1 MKNASIKVKLLLATL
16 PSLIVLIVCLVFFAV
31 AVNNTVKQS
40 KQIYYDNLYTVSTN
54 LNNADR
60 DFYQALDASKSL
72 FNMATFS
79 AGQLSPELRK
89 KYTDDYTENIS
100 QVKERMEKAVDTAKT
115 DGSLWDAKSKDGKA
129 FKEVADEYNKS
140 FNEWEQ
146 MYDVSKGTIPEE
158 IFVKYNEKFEETR
171 GYINDMSV
179 IADEWA
185 NTREDELK
193 SSVNGVL
200 IKVIIGFA
208 IVSILMTI
216 WVFYLTRFIGN
227 SIRVV
232 SDRLQKLSKYDLSED
247 PIKVD
252 SKDELGVMKQ
262 ALNDTEEA
270 LENIVETLKSTS
282 KGLVNAS
289 DTVSRGTDATGVGV
303 DNVSSAAD
311 ELANASTAMAQ
322 DVSDISSNMVELS
335 SIMERSV
342 ESAKSLS
349 EASNKIEDVTES
361 GNDVVEELAGINE
374 RSFAEFNSIFEAIDE
389 IKKSGA
395 KISEASEL
403 ILNIADQTNL
413 LSLNASIEAARAGE
427 AGKGFAVVADE
438 IRKLSDESKE
448 NVDTINE
455 ILSELT
461 AATNNAATKADVV
474 KEFVEKQNDAVGQTK
489 ESFDA
494 IVTTVSGVEEAIREL
509 EHINAELDEK
519 SREIEESVSN
529 LSSLSEENA
538 ATSEQ
543 LSATAQTVQTN
554 VEDLKVTQGDVES
567 SSVDLSD
574 IVGRFILSPQD
585 EQEVVSDTTEDAG
598 DLLED
603 SQE

>member
-1 MKNASIKVKLLLATL
+1 MLATL
-16 PSLIVLIVCLVFFAV
+16 PSLIILIICLVFFAV
-31 AVNNTVKQS
+31 AVNSTVKQS
-40 KQIYYDNLYTVSTN
+40 KQIYYDNLYTVSSN
-54 LNNADR
+54 LSNADR
-60 DFYQALDASKSL
+60 DYYQALDASKSL
-72 FNMATFS
+72 FNMSNFAPQMLTPD
-79 AGQLSPELRK
+79 LVK
-89 KYTDDYTENIS
+89 KYTDEYTSN
-100 QVKERMEKAVDTAKT
+100 VKEVRERMDKAIETAKT
-115 DGSLWDAKSKDGKA
+115 DGSLWDAKSEDGRTFKEAADSFNKA
-129 FKEVADEYNKS
+129 FD
-140 FNEWEQ
+140 EWEK
-146 MYDVSKGTIPEE
+146 MYDVSKGTMPEGV
-158 IFVKYNEKFEETR
+158 FVSYNEKFDEAR
-171 GYINDMSV
+171 VYINDMSD

-185 NTREDELK
+185 TTREDELK
-193 SSVNGVL
+193 SNVNGVL
-200 IKVIIGFA
+200 IKVIVGFA
-208 IVSILMTI
+208 IVAILMTI
-216 WVFYLTRFIGN
+216 WVIYLTKLIGN
-227 SIRVV
+227 SIRAV
-232 SDRLQKLSKYDLSED
+232 SDRLKKLSQYDLSEE

-270 LENIVETLKSTS
+270 LESIVATLKDTS
-282 KGLVNAS
+282 SGLINAS
-289 DTVSRGTDATGVGV
+289 DTVSKGTDATGVGV

-349 EASNKIEDVTES
+349 EASSKIEEVTET
-361 GNDVVEELAGINE
+361 GTEVVEELAGINE
-374 RSFAEFNSIFEAIDE
+374 RSFVEFNAIFEAIDE

-395 KISEASEL
+395 KISEASDL

-438 IRKLSDESKE
+438 IRNLSDESKE

-489 ESFDA
+489 ESFEA
-494 IVTTVSGVEEAIREL
+494 IVSTVSGVEEAIEEL
-509 EHINAELDEK
+509 EKINSELDVK
-519 SREIEESVSN
+519 SREIDESVTN

-554 VEDLKVTQGDVES
+554 VEDLKVTQSDVES
-567 SSVDLSD
+567 SSENLSD
-574 IVGRFILSPQD
+574 IVNRFILAPEGNLED
-585 EQEVVSDTTEDAG
+585 TVEDTTEDTIEEQ
-598 DLLED
+598 D
-603 SQE
+603 

>member
-1 MKNASIKVKLLLATL
+1 MKNASIKTKLMLATL
-16 PSLIVLIVCLVFFAV
+16 PSLIILIICLVFFAV
-31 AVNNTVKQS
+31 AVNSTVKQS
-40 KQIYYDNLYTVSTN
+40 KQIYYDNLYTVSSN
-54 LNNADR
+54 LSNADR
-60 DFYQALDASKSL
+60 DYYQALDASKSL
-72 FNMATFS
+72 FNMSNFAPQMLTPD
-79 AGQLSPELRK
+79 LVK
-89 KYTDDYTENIS
+89 KYTDEYTSN
-100 QVKERMEKAVDTAKT
+100 VKEVRERMNKAIETAKT
-115 DGSLWDAKSKDGKA
+115 DGSLWDAKSGDGRTFKEAADSFNKA
-129 FKEVADEYNKS
+129 FD
-140 FNEWEQ
+140 EWEK
-146 MYDVSKGTIPEE
+146 MYDVSKGTMPEGV
-158 IFVKYNEKFEETR
+158 FVSYNEKFDEAR
-171 GYINDMSV
+171 VYINDMSD

-185 NTREDELK
+185 TTREDELK
-193 SSVNGVL
+193 SNVNGVL
-200 IKVIIGFA
+200 IKVIVGFA
-208 IVSILMTI
+208 IVAILMTI
-216 WVFYLTRFIGN
+216 WVIYLTKLIGN
-227 SIRVV
+227 SIRAV
-232 SDRLQKLSKYDLSED
+232 SDRLKKLSQYDLSEE

-270 LENIVETLKSTS
+270 LESIVATLKDTS
-282 KGLVNAS
+282 SGLINAS
-289 DTVSRGTDATGVGV
+289 DTVSKGTDATGVGV

-349 EASNKIEDVTES
+349 EASSKIEEVTET
-361 GNDVVEELAGINE
+361 GTEVVEELAGINE
-374 RSFAEFNSIFEAIDE
+374 RSFIEFNAIFDAIDE

-395 KISEASEL
+395 KISEASDL

-438 IRKLSDESKE
+438 IRNLSDESKE

-489 ESFDA
+489 ESFEA
-494 IVTTVSGVEEAIREL
+494 IVSTVSGVEEAIEEL
-509 EHINAELDEK
+509 EKINSELDVK
-519 SREIEESVSN
+519 SREIDESVTN

-554 VEDLKVTQGDVES
+554 VEDLKVTQSDVES
-567 SSVDLSD
+567 SSENLSD
-574 IVGRFILSPQD
+574 IVNRFILAP
-585 EQEVVSDTTEDAG
+585 EG
-598 DLLED
+598 NLED
-603 SQE
+603 TVEDTIEEQD

>member
-1 MKNASIKVKLLLATL
+1 MKNASIKTKLMLATL
-16 PSLIVLIVCLVFFAV
+16 PSLIILIICLVFFAV
-31 AVNNTVKQS
+31 AVNSTVKQS
-40 KQIYYDNLYTVSTN
+40 KQIYYDNLYTVSSN
-54 LNNADR
+54 LSNADR
-60 DFYQALDASKSL
+60 DYYQALDASKSL
-72 FNMATFS
+72 FNMSNFAPQMLTPD
-79 AGQLSPELRK
+79 LVK
-89 KYTDDYTENIS
+89 KYTDEYTSN
-100 QVKERMEKAVDTAKT
+100 VKEVRERMDKAIETAKT
-115 DGSLWDAKSKDGKA
+115 DGSLWDAKSEDGRTFKEAADSFNKA
-129 FKEVADEYNKS
+129 FD
-140 FNEWEQ
+140 EWEK
-146 MYDVSKGTIPEE
+146 MYDVSKGTMPEGV
-158 IFVKYNEKFEETR
+158 FVSYNEKFDEAR
-171 GYINDMSV
+171 VYINDMSD

-185 NTREDELK
+185 TTREDELK
-193 SSVNGVL
+193 SNVNGVL
-200 IKVIIGFA
+200 IKVIVGFA
-208 IVSILMTI
+208 IVAILMTI
-216 WVFYLTRFIGN
+216 WVIYLTKLIGN
-227 SIRVV
+227 SIRAV
-232 SDRLQKLSKYDLSED
+232 SDRLKKLSQYDLSEE

-270 LENIVETLKSTS
+270 LESIVATLKDTS
-282 KGLVNAS
+282 SGLINAS
-289 DTVSRGTDATGVGV
+289 DTVSKGTDATGVGV

-349 EASNKIEDVTES
+349 EASSKIEEVTET
-361 GNDVVEELAGINE
+361 GTEVVEELAGINE
-374 RSFAEFNSIFEAIDE
+374 RSFVEFNAIFEAIDE

-395 KISEASEL
+395 KISEASDL

-438 IRKLSDESKE
+438 IRNLSDESKE

-489 ESFDA
+489 ESFEA
-494 IVTTVSGVEEAIREL
+494 IVSTVSGVEEAIEEL
-509 EHINAELDEK
+509 EKINSELDVK
-519 SREIEESVSN
+519 SREIDESVTN

-554 VEDLKVTQGDVES
+554 VEDLKVTQSDVES
-567 SSVDLSD
+567 SSENLSD
-574 IVGRFILSPQD
+574 IVNRFILAPEGNLED
-585 EQEVVSDTTEDAG
+585 TVEDTTEDTIEEQ
-598 DLLED
+598 D
-603 SQE
+603 

>member
-1 MKNASIKVKLLLATL
+1 MEEETNMKNASIKTKLMLATL
-16 PSLIVLIVCLVFFAV
+16 PSLIILIICLVFFAV
-31 AVNNTVKQS
+31 AVNSTVKQS
-40 KQIYYDNLYTVSTN
+40 KQIYYDNLYTVSSN

-79 AGQLSPELRK
+79 PGQLSPELRK
-89 KYTDDYTENIS
+89 KYADDYTDNVS
-100 QVKERMEKAVDTAKT
+100 QVKERMEKAIETAKT
-115 DGSLWDAKSKDGKA
+115 DGSLWDATSKDGKA
-129 FKEVADEYNKS
+129 FKEVADAYNKAFS
-140 FNEWEQ
+140 EWEQ
-146 MYDVSKGTIPEE
+146 LYDVSKGTIPEGVF
-158 IFVKYNEKFEETR
+158 IQYNEKFEEAR
-171 GYINDMSV
+171 GYINDMSD

-185 NTREDELK
+185 GTREDELK
-193 SSVNGVL
+193 SNVNGVL

-208 IVSILMTI
+208 IVAILMTI
-216 WVFYLTRFIGN
+216 WVLYVTKLIGN

-232 SDRLQKLSKYDLSED
+232 SDRLKKLSQYDLSEE

-270 LENIVETLKSTS
+270 LENIVDTLKNTS
-282 KGLVNAS
+282 NGLVQAS
-289 DTVSRGTDATGVGV
+289 DTVSKGTDATGVGV

-342 ESAKSLS
+342 ESAKALT

-361 GNDVVEELAGINE
+361 GNEVVEELAGINE
-374 RSFAEFNSIFEAIDE
+374 RSFVEFNAIFEAIDE

-438 IRKLSDESKE
+438 IRNLSDESKE

-461 AATNNAATKADVV
+461 AATNNASTKADVV
-474 KEFVEKQNDAVGQTK
+474 KEFVEKQNNAVGQTK

-494 IVTTVSGVEEAIREL
+494 IVATVSGVEEAISEL
-509 EHINAELDEK
+509 EQINEELDVK

-567 SSVDLSD
+567 SSVNLSD
-574 IVGRFILSPQD
+574 IVGRFILAPQD
-585 EQEVVSDTTEDAG
+585 EQNFEENS
-598 DLLED
+598 
-603 SQE
+603 

>member
-1 MKNASIKVKLLLATL
+1 MKNASIKTKLMLATL
-16 PSLIVLIVCLVFFAV
+16 PSLIILIVCLVFFAI
-31 AVNNTVKQS
+31 AVNSTVKQS
-40 KQIYYDNLYTVSTN
+40 KQIYYDNLYTVSSN
-54 LNNADR
+54 LNSADR

-72 FNMATFS
+72 FNLATFS
-79 AGQLSPELRK
+79 PGQLSPELRK
-89 KYTDDYTENIS
+89 KYTDDYTENVS
-100 QVKERMEKAVDTAKT
+100 QVKERMEKAIDTAKT
-115 DGSLWDAKSKDGKA
+115 DGSLWDATSKDGKA
-129 FKEVADEYNKS
+129 FKEVADSYNKAFS
-140 FNEWEQ
+140 EWEQ
-146 MYDVSKGTIPEE
+146 LYDVSKGTIPEDV
-158 IFVKYNEKFEETR
+158 FVKYNEKFEEAR
-171 GYINDMSV
+171 GYINDMSD

-185 NTREDELK
+185 TTREDELK
-193 SSVNGVL
+193 SNVNGVL
-200 IKVIIGFA
+200 IKVIVGFA
-208 IVSILMTI
+208 IVAILMTI
-216 WVFYLTRFIGN
+216 WVIYLTKLIGN

-232 SDRLQKLSKYDLSED
+232 SDRLKKLSHYDLSDE

-270 LENIVETLKSTS
+270 LESIVATLKNTS
-282 KGLVNAS
+282 SGLINAS
-289 DTVSRGTDATGVGV
+289 DTVSKGTDATGVGV

-349 EASNKIEDVTES
+349 EASSKIEEVTET
-361 GNDVVEELAGINE
+361 GTEVVEELAGINE
-374 RSFAEFNSIFEAIDE
+374 RSFVEFNAIFDAIDE

-395 KISEASEL
+395 KISEASDL

-438 IRKLSDESKE
+438 IRNLSDESKE

-461 AATNNAATKADVV
+461 AATNNASTKADVV
-474 KEFVEKQNDAVGQTK
+474 KEFVEKQNNAVGQTK
-489 ESFDA
+489 ESFEA
-494 IVTTVSGVEEAIREL
+494 IVSTVSGVEEAIEEL
-509 EHINAELDEK
+509 EKINSELDVK
-519 SREIEESVSN
+519 SREIDESVTN

-554 VEDLKVTQGDVES
+554 VEDLKVTQSDVES
-567 SSVDLSD
+567 SSENLSD
-574 IVGRFILSPQD
+574 IVNRFILAPED
-585 EQEVVSDTTEDAG
+585 EQNFEENS
-598 DLLED
+598 
-603 SQE
+603 

>member
-16 PSLIVLIVCLVFFAV
+16 PSLIILIVCLVFFAV
-31 AVNNTVKQS
+31 AVNSTVKQS
-40 KQIYYDNLYTVSTN
+40 KQIYYDNLYTVSSN
-54 LNNADR
+54 LNSADR

-79 AGQLSPELRK
+79 PGQLSPELRK
-89 KYTDDYTENIS
+89 KYTDDYTENVS
-100 QVKERMEKAVDTAKT
+100 QVKERMEKAIDTAKT
-115 DGSLWDAKSKDGKA
+115 DGSLWDATSKDGKA
-129 FKEVADEYNKS
+129 FKEVADAYNKAFS
-140 FNEWEQ
+140 EWEQ
-146 MYDVSKGTIPEE
+146 LYDVSKGTIPEGV
-158 IFVKYNEKFEETR
+158 FVQYNEKFDEAR
-171 GYINDMSV
+171 GYINDMSD

-185 NTREDELK
+185 TTREDELK
-193 SSVNGVL
+193 SSVNGIL

-216 WVFYLTRFIGN
+216 WVLYLTKWIGN
-227 SIRVV
+227 GIRVV
-232 SDRLQKLSKYDLSED
+232 SQRLQKLSKYDLSED
-247 PIKVD
+247 PIVVD
-252 SKDELGVMKQ
+252 SKDEIGLMKK

-282 KGLVNAS
+282 NGLVHAS
-289 DTVSRGTDATGVGV
+289 DTVSKGTDATGVGV

-342 ESAKSLS
+342 ESAKSLT

-361 GNDVVEELAGINE
+361 GNEVVEELAGINE
-374 RSFAEFNSIFEAIDE
+374 RSFVEFNAIFKAIDE

-438 IRKLSDESKE
+438 IRNLSDESKE

-461 AATNNAATKADVV
+461 AATNNASTKADVV
-474 KEFVEKQNDAVGQTK
+474 KEFVEKQNNAVGQTK

-494 IVTTVSGVEEAIREL
+494 IVATVSGVEEAISEL

-519 SREIEESVSN
+519 SREIEESVTN

-567 SSVDLSD
+567 SSVNLSD
-574 IVGRFILSPQD
+574 IVGRFILAPED
-585 EQEVVSDTTEDAG
+585 EQNFEENS
-598 DLLED
+598 
-603 SQE
+603 